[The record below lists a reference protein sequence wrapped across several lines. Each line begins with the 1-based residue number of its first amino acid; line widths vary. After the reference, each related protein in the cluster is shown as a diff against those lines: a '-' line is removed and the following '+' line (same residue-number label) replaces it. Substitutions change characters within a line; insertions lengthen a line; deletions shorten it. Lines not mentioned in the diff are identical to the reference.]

1 MSGRVVICGVG
12 ALGSTT
18 AVLLR
23 NLEADLVFI
32 DFDRVESKNLAAQ
45 AFTKVALGKNKA
57 EALRLQLANFWGR
70 KCEAFPVRLVAE
82 NAATLLAGATLVID
96 AFDNQASR
104 LLLSAQAR
112 AQGVPLV
119 HAAMSA
125 DGSYGLVRWDERFVA
140 DAEDAPGQATC
151 EGGQHLPF
159 IGVIAAQLA
168 RVVQD
173 HLQSGARRDVQ
184 TSLSAALVL

>member
-12 ALGSTT
+12 ALGSTA

-57 EALRLQLANFWGR
+57 EALRLQLANFWGK
-70 KCEAFPVRLVAE
+70 KCEAFPVRLGPD
-82 NAATLLAGATLVID
+82 NAGTLLAGATLLID

-104 LLLSAQAR
+104 LLLSAHAR
-112 AQGVPLV
+112 TLQVPLV

-125 DGSYGLVRWDERFVA
+125 DGSYGVVRWDERFVA
-140 DAEDAPGQATC
+140 DAEDTPGQATC

-159 IGVIAAQLA
+159 IGVIAAHLA

-173 HLQSGARRDVQ
+173 HLQSGTRRDVQ
-184 TSLSAALVL
+184 ISLSSALLL

>member
-12 ALGSTT
+12 ALGSTA

-57 EALRLQLANFWGR
+57 EALRLQLANFWGK
-70 KCEAFPVRLVAE
+70 KCEAFPVRLGPD
-82 NAATLLAGATLVID
+82 NAGTLLAGATLLID

-104 LLLSAQAR
+104 LLLSAHAR
-112 AQGVPLV
+112 TLQVPLV

-125 DGSYGLVRWDERFVA
+125 DGSYGVVRWDERFVA
-140 DAEDAPGQATC
+140 DAEDTPGQATC
-151 EGGQHLPF
+151 DGGNHLPF
-159 IGVIAAQLA
+159 IGVIADHVS

-173 HLQSGARRDVQ
+173 HLKSVTRLTREAHSPGPR
-184 TSLSAALVL
+184 